1 MIINKSGIAIR
12 MVVENMRVMGRAT
25 QGVKLINLKG
35 KDQIAAVAK
44 VPTSKDEEVPSEGD
58 EESLEGDA
66 LNEATEL
73 E

>member
-1 MIINKSGIAIR
+1 M
-12 MVVENMRVMGRAT
+12 T
-25 QGVKLINLKG
+25 LINLKG

>member
-1 MIINKSGIAIR
+1 

-44 VPTSKDEEVPSEGD
+44 VPTSKDEDELVEGEEGGLEGENS
-58 EESLEGDA
+58 EESFSE
-66 LNEATEL
+66 E
-73 E
+73 